1 MERETREEGLG
12 QSKDS
17 RLNMN
22 QIPLISS
29 LDAILTFDVFYLTYL
44 TISSYLCLDTI
55 SGDVGEKYIV
65 QLGEKKRKPKSKGT
79 KYIKKK

>member
-17 RLNMN
+17 ILNIN
-22 QIPLISS
+22 TFISS
-29 LDAILTFDVFYLTYL
+29 LDAILTFDIFYLTYFM
-44 TISSYLCLDTI
+44 ISSYLCLDTI
-55 SGDVGEKYIV
+55 SEDVGEKYIV

-79 KYIKKK
+79 KYIKKNE